1 MTASAR
7 LPLARL
13 ARWGCHAVG
22 MLAVGIL
29 AVVGARADSVGASQ
43 PPGCPVLLTEIE
55 CRVYH
60 EERRLARS
68 TQEKARFEAKYAT
81 LLRERSSLCPPQA
94 GAPEPAGTIPVSPN
108 PVHRPLAGR
117 KISM

>member
-1 MTASAR
+1 MTTSAR
-7 LPLARL
+7 LPLACL

-22 MLAVGIL
+22 MLAVGML
-29 AVVGARADSVGASQ
+29 AVGARADSVVASQ
-43 PPGCPVLLTEIE
+43 TPGCPVLLTEIE

-60 EERRLARS
+60 EEKRLARS
-68 TQEKARFEAKYAT
+68 VQEKARFEAKYAT

-94 GAPEPAGTIPVSPN
+94 DAPELAGPIPVSPN
-108 PVHRPLAGR
+108 PRQRPLAGR